1 MARAAP
7 GARSWYVPA
16 ERSQVMNV
24 GLDFD
29 EQKLADLC
37 REWQITELSLF
48 GSVLREDFAEQSDI
62 DVLVSFASEANVSL
76 ADLLRIEAQLA
87 DLFGRKVDLV
97 TRRSVEA
104 SENYIRRNAILG
116 SAEPI
121 YAG

>member
-1 MARAAP
+1 
-7 GARSWYVPA
+7 
-16 ERSQVMNV
+16 MNI

-29 EQKLADLC
+29 KQKLADFC

-48 GSVLREDFAEQSDI
+48 GSVLREDFEEQSDI

-76 ADLLRIEAQLA
+76 ADLLKIEAQLA
-87 DLFGRKVDLV
+87 DLFGRRVDLV

-104 SENYIRRNAILG
+104 SENYIRRNAILA